1 MSARRPRGQPA
12 RARAIVRAH
21 AREFSDSRSSAL
33 ADTTLSSLRIDDRT
47 VTLVKRLVH
56 TYLRPHLGR
65 LIAAVACMVVAAATT
80 AAFTQLMKPVVQ
92 EIFVNKNAAMLWP
105 IALATLLTFLARG
118 LATYGQAV
126 LMSQIGLAIMAR
138 IQTQM
143 FGRLMHTELGF
154 FNANSPGQLVSR
166 FVNDVQM
173 MRNSVAET
181 LTGLGKHAL
190 TLIALVAVMFYE
202 DWLLATIAFV
212 AFPTAVLPIVRV
224 GKKMRKVS
232 GRTQEHLGDLTT
244 TLDEAFQGMRSVK
257 AYGMEDRETE
267 RAEGSIGRVFNL
279 MLNAARVQNVL
290 TPVMETLGG
299 VAIVAVLIYGGNQVI
314 SGEKEAGAFFA
325 FITALLLAYEP
336 LKRLAKLNNQLQRGL
351 AAAQRV
357 FALID
362 REPELQE
369 KPDAKPLAL
378 THGEV
383 ELDGVSFR
391 YDETEEKALHDVS
404 LRAPAGK
411 TCALVGAS
419 GAGKSTV
426 FNLIPRFYDVEAG
439 AVRIDGQDVRD
450 LTVASL
456 RSQLAIVSQEVMLF
470 DATVRDN
477 IAYGRPDASED
488 EIVQAAQ
495 ASGAADFIEQLPEKY
510 DTPVGPRGARLSG
523 GQRQRVAIARAML
536 KDAPILL
543 LDEATSALDTESERK
558 VQHALATLMRGRT
571 AIVIAH
577 RLSTVRD
584 AEIIYVLDK
593 GRVVEAGSHDELL
606 AQNGA
611 YARLHAMQ
619 FATDGSAEGSQTPAH
634 ADDADV
640 RPASKTASA

>member
-1 MSARRPRGQPA
+1 
-12 RARAIVRAH
+12 
-21 AREFSDSRSSAL
+21 L
-33 ADTTLSSLRIDDRT
+33 ADSTLASLPIDDRT

-56 TYLRPHLGR
+56 NYLRPHLGK
-65 LIAAVACMVVAAATT
+65 LIAAIACMVVAAATT
-80 AAFTQLMKPVVQ
+80 AAFTQLMKPIVQ
-92 EIFVNKNAAMLWP
+92 EIFVNKNPAMLWP
-105 IALATLLTFLARG
+105 IAFMTLLVFAARG

-126 LMSQIGLAIMAR
+126 LMSHIGLAIMAR
-138 IQTQM
+138 IQSEM
-143 FGRLMHTELGF
+143 FHRLMHTELGF
-154 FNANSPGQLVSR
+154 FTANSPGQLVSR
-166 FVNDVQM
+166 FVNDVQL

-190 TLIALVAVMFYE
+190 TLFALVGVMFYE
-202 DWLLATIAFV
+202 DWLLAAIAFV

-257 AYGMEDRETE
+257 AYGMEERETE
-267 RAEGSIGRVFNL
+267 RAETSIGRVFKL
-279 MLNAARVQNVL
+279 MLKAARVQNVL
-290 TPVMETLGG
+290 TPVMEVLGG
-299 VAIVAVLIYGGNQVI
+299 LAIVAVLVYGGNQVI
-314 SGEKEAGAFFA
+314 SGQKEAGAFFA

-357 FALID
+357 FSLID
-362 REPELQE
+362 RQPQLEER
-369 KPDAKPLAL
+369 PDAKPLELA
-378 THGEV
+378 HGEV

-391 YDETEEKALHDVS
+391 YDDTDGKALHEVT
-404 LRAPAGK
+404 LTAPAGK

-456 RSQLAIVSQEVMLF
+456 RSQLAYVSQEVMLF
-470 DATVRDN
+470 DATVREN
-477 IAYGRPDASED
+477 IAYGRPDASD
-488 EIVQAAQ
+488 REIRQAAE
-495 ASGAADFIEQLPEKY
+495 ASGAADFIDTLPEGY
-510 DTPVGPRGARLSG
+510 DTQVGPRGARLSG

-558 VQHALATLMRGRT
+558 VQTALRTLMRGRT

-584 AEIIYVLDK
+584 AEVIYVLDK
-593 GRVVEAGSHDELL
+593 GRVVECGSHAELL

-611 YARLHAMQ
+611 YARLYAMQ
-619 FATDGSAEGSQTPAH
+619 FATDGSAGDGSAGDGSAGDGPDGAADRP
-634 ADDADV
+634 ADDGNETDPAAA
-640 RPASKTASA
+640 PASKTASA

>member
-1 MSARRPRGQPA
+1 
-12 RARAIVRAH
+12 
-21 AREFSDSRSSAL
+21 L
-33 ADTTLSSLRIDDRT
+33 ADPTPANLPIDDRT
-47 VTLVKRLVH
+47 VTLVKRLMRA
-56 TYLRPHLGR
+56 YLRPQLGR
-65 LIAAVACMVVAAATT
+65 LFAAIACMAVAAATT
-80 AAFTQLMKPVVQ
+80 AAFTQLMKPIIQ

-105 IALATLLTFLARG
+105 IAFMTLLVFVARG

-126 LMSQIGLAIMAR
+126 LMSHIGLAIMAR
-138 IQTQM
+138 IQGEM
-143 FGRLMHTELGF
+143 FHRLMHTELGF
-154 FNANSPGQLVSR
+154 FNSNSPGQLVSR

-190 TLIALVAVMFYE
+190 TLIALVGVMFYE
-202 DWLLATIAFV
+202 DWLLAAIAFV

-232 GRTQEHLGDLTT
+232 GRTQQHLGDLTT

-257 AYGMEDRETE
+257 AYGMEERETE
-267 RAEGSIGRVFNL
+267 RAEASIGRVFKL
-279 MLNAARVQNVL
+279 MLKAARVQNVL
-290 TPVMETLGG
+290 TPVMEVLGG
-299 VAIVAVLIYGGNQVI
+299 LAIVMVLVYGGNQVI
-314 SGEKEAGAFFA
+314 SGDKQAGAFFA

-336 LKRLAKLNNQLQRGL
+336 LKRLAKLNTQLQRGL

-357 FALID
+357 FALMD
-362 REPELQE
+362 RQPRLQE
-369 KPDAKPLAL
+369 KPDARPLQL
-378 THGEV
+378 TDGAV
-383 ELDGVSFR
+383 ELDAASFR
-391 YDETEEKALHDVS
+391 YDDTEEKALHQVS

-426 FNLIPRFYDVEAG
+426 FNLIPRFYDVEEG

-450 LTVASL
+450 LTVQSL
-456 RSQLAIVSQEVMLF
+456 RSQLAVVSQEVMLF

-477 IAYGRPDASED
+477 IAYGRPDASD
-488 EIVQAAQ
+488 QEILRAAE
-495 ASGAADFIEQLPEKY
+495 ASGAADFIQTLQDGY
-510 DTPVGPRGARLSG
+510 DTQVGPRGARLSG

-558 VQHALATLMRGRT
+558 VQNALRTLMRGRT

-584 AEIIYVLDK
+584 AEVIYVLDK
-593 GRVVEAGSHDELL
+593 GRVVESGSHDELL
-606 AQNGA
+606 AHNGA
-611 YARLHAMQ
+611 YARLYAMQ
-619 FATDGSAEGSQTPAH
+619 FATDGSSGDGGSGDGGSGEGSSGEGSSGDSGTGTTGPA
-634 ADDADV
+634 ADDAAADTDPAAPTAGK
-640 RPASKTASA
+640 PASA

>member
-1 MSARRPRGQPA
+1 LA
-12 RARAIVRAH
+12 
-21 AREFSDSRSSAL
+21 RSSPA
-33 ADTTLSSLRIDDRT
+33 SLPFDART
-47 VTLVKRLVH
+47 QTLVKRLVRQ
-56 TYLRPHLGR
+56 YLSQHLWKLG
-65 LIAAVACMVVAAATT
+65 AAVACMIVAAATT
-80 AAFTQLMKPVVQ
+80 AAFTQLMKPIIQ

-105 IALATLLTFLARG
+105 IAFVTLLVFAARG

-138 IQTQM
+138 IQTQL
-143 FGRLMHTELGF
+143 FDRLMHTELGF
-154 FNANSPGQLVSR
+154 FNSNSPGQLVSR
-166 FVNDVQM
+166 FVNDVQL

-190 TLIALVAVMFYE
+190 TLFALVGVMFYE

-224 GKKMRKVS
+224 GKKMRSVS
-232 GRTQEHLGDLTT
+232 GRTQEHMGDLTT

-257 AYGMEDRETE
+257 AYGMETRETE
-267 RAEGSIGRVFNL
+267 RADASIHRVYKL
-279 MLNAARVQNVL
+279 SLKAARVQNIL
-290 TPVMETLGG
+290 TPVMEVLGG
-299 VAIVAVLIYGGNQVI
+299 VAIVAVLLYGGNQVI
-314 SGEKEAGAFFA
+314 AGEKQAGAFFA

-351 AAAQRV
+351 AAAHRV
-357 FALID
+357 FSLMD
-362 REPELQE
+362 RQPTLQE
-369 KPDAKPLAL
+369 RPDAKPLQVTA
-378 THGEV
+378 GEV
-383 ELDGVSFR
+383 ELDQVSFR
-391 YDETEEKALHDVS
+391 YDDTEDKALHTVS
-404 LRAPAGK
+404 LRAPAGR

-450 LTVASL
+450 LTVGSL

-470 DATVRDN
+470 DATVREN
-477 IAYGRPDASED
+477 IAYGRPDASDAE
-488 EIVQAAQ
+488 VLQAAE
-495 ASGAADFIEQLPEKY
+495 ASGAADFIRHLPDGF
-510 DTPVGPRGARLSG
+510 DTQVGPRGSRLSG

-558 VQHALATLMRGRT
+558 VQNALATLMRGRT

-584 AEIIYVLDK
+584 AAVIHVMDK
-593 GRVVEAGSHDELL
+593 GQVVESGSHDALL
-606 AQNGA
+606 AQGGT

-619 FATDGSAEGSQTPAH
+619 FAHEGEASAQQGDGAGAQDGEPR
-634 ADDADV
+634 ADDDAAPP
-640 RPASKTASA
+640 RGKTASA

>member
-1 MSARRPRGQPA
+1 LPA
-12 RARAIVRAH
+12 ITLPTPKIDAETRTLVSRLVREYLH
-21 AREFSDSRSSAL
+21 PH
-33 ADTTLSSLRIDDRT
+33 
-47 VTLVKRLVH
+47 VKRL
-56 TYLRPHLGR
+56 
-65 LIAAVACMVVAAATT
+65 AAAFVCMAIAAATT
-80 AAFTQLMKPVVQ
+80 AAFAQLMKPIVQ

-105 IALATLLTFLARG
+105 IAFATLAVFSVRG
-118 LATYGQAV
+118 LATYGHAV
-126 LMSQIGLAIMAR
+126 LMSHVGLAVVAR
-138 IQTQM
+138 IQSQM
-143 FGRLMHTELGF
+143 FRRLVTSELGY
-154 FNANSPGQLVSR
+154 FNQTSPGTLVSR
-166 FVNDVQM
+166 FVNDVM
-173 MRNSVAET
+173 KMRASVVEALTGIGKHT
-181 LTGLGKHAL
+181 LTLLAL
-190 TLIALVAVMFYE
+190 IGVMFYE
-202 DWLLATIAFV
+202 DWLLAAIAFI
-212 AFPTAVLPIVRV
+212 AFPLAARPIIRTGQRIRAVSRRNQKYM
-224 GKKMRKVS
+224 G
-232 GRTQEHLGDLTT
+232 TLTT
-244 TLDEAFQGMRSVK
+244 LLDESFRGLMTIK
-257 AYGMEDRETE
+257 AYGMEA
-267 RAEGSIGRVFNL
+267 AEARRTGATIEHVRGLSLKAVRTSNL
-279 MLNAARVQNVL
+279 L
-290 TPVMETLGG
+290 TPIMETLGG

-314 SGEKEAGAFFA
+314 AGDKQAGAFFA

-336 LKRLAKLNNQLQRGL
+336 LKRLAKLNSELQKGL

-357 FALID
+357 FAVID
-362 REPELQE
+362 REPAMQE
-369 KPDAKPLAL
+369 KPDAKPLQL

-383 ELDGVSFR
+383 ELEGVSFR
-391 YDETEEKALHDVS
+391 YDETEEKALHDVTLS
-404 LRAPAGK
+404 APAGK

-456 RSQLAIVSQEVMLF
+456 RGQLAVVSQEVMLF

-488 EIVQAAQ
+488 EIVQAAE
-495 ASGAADFIEQLPEKY
+495 ASGAADFIDQLPDGY
-510 DTPVGPRGARLSG
+510 DTHVGSRGARLSG

-584 AEIIYVLDK
+584 AEVIYVLDK

-611 YARLHAMQ
+611 YARLYAMQ
-619 FATDGSAEGSQTPAH
+619 FADTDAACG
-634 ADDADV
+634 
-640 RPASKTASA
+640 

>member
-1 MSARRPRGQPA
+1 
-12 RARAIVRAH
+12 
-21 AREFSDSRSSAL
+21 L
-33 ADTTLSSLRIDDRT
+33 ADSTSASLPIDDRT

-56 TYLRPHLGR
+56 TYLRPHLGK
-65 LIAAVACMVVAAATT
+65 LVAAIACMVVAAATT
-80 AAFTQLMKPVVQ
+80 AAFTQLMKPIVQ

-105 IALATLLTFLARG
+105 IAFATLLVFAARG

-126 LMSQIGLAIMAR
+126 LMSHIGLAIMAR
-138 IQTQM
+138 IQTEL
-143 FGRLMHTELGF
+143 FHRLMHTELGF
-154 FNANSPGQLVSR
+154 FNAHSPGQLVSR

-190 TLIALVAVMFYE
+190 TLIALVGVMFYE
-202 DWLLATIAFV
+202 DWLLATVAFV

-224 GKKMRKVS
+224 GRKMRNVS
-232 GRTQEHLGDLTT
+232 GRTQENLGDLTT

-257 AYGMEDRETE
+257 AYGMEERETE
-267 RAEGSIGRVFNL
+267 RAEASIGRVFKL
-279 MLNAARVQNVL
+279 MLKAARVQNVL
-290 TPVMETLGG
+290 TPVMEVLGG
-299 VAIVAVLIYGGNQVI
+299 LAIVCVLIYGGNQVI
-314 SGEKEAGAFFA
+314 SGEKQAGAFFA

-357 FALID
+357 FTLID
-362 REPELQE
+362 RPPQLRE
-369 KPDAKPLAL
+369 KPDARPLRITDGA
-378 THGEV
+378 V
-383 ELDGVSFR
+383 ELDSVSFR
-391 YDETEEKALHDVS
+391 YADTEEKALHAVS
-404 LRAPAGK
+404 LHAPPGK

-426 FNLIPRFYDVEAG
+426 FNLIPRFYDVEEG

-456 RSQLAIVSQEVMLF
+456 RGQLAVVSQDVMLF

-477 IAYGRPDASED
+477 IAYGRPEASAR
-488 EIVQAAQ
+488 EIVRAAE
-495 ASGAADFIEQLPEKY
+495 ASGADDFIDTLPEGY
-510 DTPVGPRGARLSG
+510 DTQVGPRGARLSG
-523 GQRQRVAIARAML
+523 GQRQRIAIARAML

-558 VQHALATLMRGRT
+558 VQTALRTLMRGRT

-584 AEIIYVLDK
+584 AEVIYVLDK
-593 GRVVEAGSHDELL
+593 GRVAERGSHDELL
-606 AQNGA
+606 AQGGA
-611 YARLHAMQ
+611 YARLYAMQ
-619 FATDGSAEGSQTPAH
+619 FATDGGSAEDGGAGSSAAAGDAT
-634 ADDADV
+634 ADPERAA
-640 RPASKTASA
+640 RPAGKTASA